1 MALEQVFE
9 CPRTLAKLRSGAL
22 GEVIEGFCRWLLGHG
37 FSRWTVRTHLSN
49 LSHFGAYLA
58 QRGASPPAVISAED
72 IDGFFIR
79 YPSKCR
85 TRGRGQ
91 KHVRRVHQSVSR
103 FVAYLGEA
111 KLFDPL
117 PRQET
122 YQSLL
127 DGWGE

>member
-1 MALEQVFE
+1 MSTDTREAAERCVGGGYRGILPLVIRAWFQSVDGSYASLEPVPFWCVS
-9 CPRTLAKLRSGAL
+9 CPTGRFA
-22 GEVIEGFCRWLLGHG
+22 
-37 FSRWTVRTHLSN
+37 
-49 LSHFGAYLA
+49 
-58 QRGASPPAVISAED
+58 PAVISAED